1 MLETHTYKEVE
12 TMTGITE
19 RILIRGKIQLWFWC
33 KDCIYLKEVY
43 RCLIESIL
51 MQPFRIVDE

>member
-19 RILIRGKIQLWFWC
+19 RILIRGKIQL
-33 KDCIYLKEVY
+33 LS
-43 RCLIESIL
+43 LIA
-51 MQPFRIVDE
+51 M